1 MAMKP
6 EEMRDLFAFNAWAN
20 RKVLGAAEAL
30 TTEQFT
36 KDTGSSFSSV
46 RDTLAH
52 IFGVEWVWLERLQ
65 GRSPAAIPEAKEF
78 SDLGTLRSRW
88 AETEKRMLEY
98 VSRLDQEELDEAV
111 DYKTLSFG
119 PGRNPRWQMMQHVVN
134 HGTYHRGQVVTMLR
148 QLGAKGVGTDLIH
161 FYREKSPAAKA

>member
-1 MAMKP
+1 MKP
-6 EEMRDLFAFNAWAN
+6 EEIVALYEFNAWAN
-20 RKVLGAAEAL
+20 QRVLKAAEVL

-36 KDTGSSFSSV
+36 KELGSSFSSV

-65 GRSPAAIPEAKEF
+65 GRSPSGIPDAKEF
-78 SDLGTLRSRW
+78 SEAGLLKTRW
-88 AETEKRMLEY
+88 ADQEARMLAY
-98 VSRLDQEELDEAV
+98 ARKLTQEELDKV
-111 DYKTLSFG
+111 MTYKTLSFG

-148 QLGAKGVGTDLIH
+148 QLGAKGVGTDLIT
-161 FYREKSPAAKA
+161 FYREKNAAAGA